1 MTKPRDT
8 DHRKIEIRYFIT
20 LSLVVLLVILL
31 SFTVLYQMT
40 LTDHRVQLQ
49 EMVRSQARL
58 MEAVAKFNA
67 FFESSDLK
75 GAARSATISQIRESH
90 RQYMGFGETGEMML
104 AERVGDQIFFLL
116 AARKLDFKIPPPV
129 SFISDRGGA
138 MDRALSQESGVIT
151 TLDHSGIQVLAAY
164 EYLPFLEM
172 GLVAKME
179 MGEVRQPFIRSA
191 LIAAGVAAILITLAT
206 LLNAR
211 TIYPLIRRVYESAEL
226 IREREQRYRDLVGN
240 IPGAVYQAR
249 ITGVHQ
255 VLYVSKAIEHITG
268 YPTLSFTK
276 DGGLNFEDIVNPED
290 VAMLRQSGVEDME
303 AGRSYSLEYRVIHSD
318 GNERWVHD
326 HGSVK
331 SCNGPDEFQVEGVIT
346 DITKRKNAEAALAEL
361 PRKLSRYLSPQVYR
375 SIFEGSKDVEAGNAR
390 KKLTVFFSD
399 IVGFTSKSDT
409 LDPDDLSY
417 VINSYL
423 NEMAMIAV
431 KHGGTLDKFI
441 GDGVVIFFGDPETR
455 GVVEDAAACI
465 RMSIEMQQAIN
476 RLNKDYITQG
486 IDAPIQVR
494 IGVAT
499 GFCTVGNFGS
509 ENRMDYTIMGRTVNL
524 ASRLETCAETGEIQV
539 SHETFILVRD
549 IFECEEKTPVTVK
562 GLEKP
567 VRVYKVIGVNDQA
580 R

>member
-1 MTKPRDT
+1 MPRDT
-8 DHRKIEIRYFIT
+8 DHRNIEIRYFIT
-20 LSLVVLLVILL
+20 LSLVVLIVILL
-31 SFTVLYQMT
+31 SFTVLYRMT
-40 LTDHRVQLQ
+40 LVDHRVQLQ

-67 FFESSDLK
+67 FFESRDLES
-75 GAARSATISQIRESH
+75 AARSATLSQIRESH
-90 RQYMGFGETGEMML
+90 RKYAGFGATGEMML
-104 AERVGDQIFFLL
+104 AERVGDQVFFLL

-129 SFISDRGGA
+129 SFGSDRGGP
-138 MDRALSQESGVIT
+138 MHRALSQESGVIVA
-151 TLDHSGIQVLAAY
+151 LDHSGIQVLAAF

-179 MGEVRQPFIRSA
+179 MAEVRAPFIRAA
-191 LIAAGVAAILITLAT
+191 LIAAGVAAILIALAT
-206 LLNAR
+206 LLNSR
-211 TIYPLIRRVYESAEL
+211 TISPLIRRVYESAEE
-226 IREREQRYRDLVGN
+226 IREREQHYHDLVAN

-249 ITGVHQ
+249 ITETHQ
-255 VLYVSKAIEHITG
+255 FLYVSKAIEHITG
-268 YPTLSFTK
+268 YSTSSFTN
-276 DGGLNFEDIVNPED
+276 DGGLNFEDIINPED
-290 VAMLRQSGVEDME
+290 VEIMRRSGVEDIE
-303 AGRSYSLEYRVIHSD
+303 AGRSYSLEYRVTHSD
-318 GNERWVHD
+318 GSERWVHD

-331 SCNGPDEFQVEGVIT
+331 SRDGPDEFQVEGVIS
-346 DITKRKNAEAALAEL
+346 DITKRKVAEATLAEL
-361 PRKLSRYLSPQVYR
+361 PRKLSRYISPQVYR
-375 SIFEGSKDVEAGNAR
+375 SIFEGSQDVEVGSAR

-423 NEMAMIAV
+423 NEMALIAV

-441 GDGVVIFFGDPETR
+441 GDGVVIFFGDPESR
-455 GVVEDAAACI
+455 GVAKDATSCI
-465 RMSIEMQQAIN
+465 HMAIEMQQAIK

-509 ENRMDYTIMGRTVNL
+509 ESRMDYTIMGRTVNL

-539 SHETFILVRD
+539 AHETFILIRD

-567 VRVYKVIGVNDQA
+567 VRVYRVTGAIDQA